1 MIIDMIKSL
10 HSLWSDFFMAEKKI
24 KAYDVVIIA
33 LMSALIAVC
42 SFIAIPVGALPV
54 TLQTFAV
61 FVCVGILGK
70 KRGTA
75 SVLVYVLLGIAGIP
89 VFSGFQGGLSVL
101 MGATGGYIIGFLPSV
116 FVSGLIIEKTGR
128 KIPFMI
134 ASFLAGMAI
143 CYICGIVWYIFIY
156 SDGKSDFVSAFTLCV
171 LPYIIPDIIKI
182 TLAAAVSSAVR
193 KRMKI

>member
-1 MIIDMIKSL
+1 MT
-10 HSLWSDFFMAEKKI
+10 EKKI
-24 KAYDVVIIA
+24 KPYDIVIIA

-61 FVCVGILGK
+61 FACVGILGR
-70 KRGTA
+70 KRGTV
-75 SVLVYVLLGIAGIP
+75 SVLVYVFLGIVGIP

-101 MGATGGYIIGFLPSV
+101 MGPTGGYIIGFLPAV
-116 FVSGLIIEKTGR
+116 FVSGSVLKKTGR

-134 ASFLAGMAI
+134 ASFVVGMTI
-143 CYICGIVWYIFIY
+143 CYICGILWFVFVF
-156 SDGKSDFVSAFTLCV
+156 SAGKSDLVSAFSVCV

-182 TLAAAVSSAVR
+182 TLAAVVSTEIR
-193 KRMKI
+193 KRIKL

>member
-1 MIIDMIKSL
+1 
-10 HSLWSDFFMAEKKI
+10 MAEKKI
-24 KAYDVVIIA
+24 KAYDIVIIA

-42 SFIAIPVGALPV
+42 SFVAIPVGALPV

-75 SVLVYVLLGIAGIP
+75 SVLIYVLLGIVGIP

-101 MGATGGYIIGFLPSV
+101 MGATGGYIVGFLPAV
-116 FVSGLIIEKTGR
+116 FFSGLIMEKMRR

-134 ASFLAGMAI
+134 ASFLVGMVI
-143 CYICGIVWYIFIY
+143 CYICGILWYIFVF
-156 SDGKSDFVSAFTLCV
+156 SGGKSDFASAFALCV

-182 TLAAAVSSAVR
+182 TLAAVVSGAVR
-193 KRMKI
+193 KRIKL

>member
-1 MIIDMIKSL
+1 
-10 HSLWSDFFMAEKKI
+10 MAEKKI
-24 KAYDVVIIA
+24 KAYDIVIIA
-33 LMSALIAVC
+33 IMSALLAVC

-70 KRGTA
+70 KRGTV
-75 SVLVYVLLGIAGIP
+75 SVLIYILLGVIGIP

-101 MGATGGYIIGFLPSV
+101 MGPTGGFIAGFLPAV
-116 FVSGLIIEKTGR
+116 FVAGLIMEKTGR

-134 ASFLAGMAI
+134 VSFFAGTAI
-143 CYICGIVWYIFIY
+143 CYICGIFWYIFVF
-156 SDGKSDFVSAFTLCV
+156 SGGKSDFVSALTLCV

-182 TLAAAVSSAVR
+182 TLASVVSTAVR
-193 KRMKI
+193 KRIKL